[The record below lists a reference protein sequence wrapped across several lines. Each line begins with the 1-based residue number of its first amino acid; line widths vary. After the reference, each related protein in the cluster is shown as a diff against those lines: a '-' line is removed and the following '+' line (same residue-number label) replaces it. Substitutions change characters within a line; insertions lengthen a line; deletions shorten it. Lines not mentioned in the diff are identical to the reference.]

1 MHPDATDSRG
11 AAGHSSAAPGAADRS
26 RPREALAA
34 AAAATPRP
42 RGPGNWTWW
51 TPVATVAI
59 VLSYWQAAEGAGPT
73 RVLYGLLFYLL
84 TAAAAFLLGT
94 VLSFL
99 YWRQRAP
106 APRFPAAWRR
116 LAPAARSPKT
126 VSEYGTP
133 GRPGPRPDPSRSA
146 PRAGRQPARAPRRGG
161 AVAAAAAAAGS
172 VLPAPAEP
180 GEIRHGAALGPPVP
194 GRAAGYICRQA
205 PYGSCCCCPSNLR
218 PIQAWGDAPWAGL

>member
-11 AAGHSSAAPGAADRS
+11 AAGHSSAAPGAPDRS
-26 RPREALAA
+26 GPREAAA
-34 AAAATPRP
+34 ASATPRP

-133 GRPGPRPDPSRSA
+133 GRPGPRPDPSRSPCRPPA
-146 PRAGRQPARAPRRGG
+146 RPRSETRGSSSSGSGTGGVRPPSTRGTRRNPAWGGRRTPSPRACSG
-161 AVAAAAAAAGS
+161 AHLHAGT
-172 VLPAPAEP
+172 L
-180 GEIRHGAALGPPVP
+180 
-194 GRAAGYICRQA
+194 
-205 PYGSCCCCPSNLR
+205 
-218 PIQAWGDAPWAGL
+218 